1 MINETRNA
9 IETAEEK
16 QRTDI
21 RVHDGHESW
30 RGTYHLLRV
39 EIPTNEV
46 DL

>member
-30 RGTYHLLRV
+30 EGTYHLLNADLPTDEV
-39 EIPTNEV
+39 E
-46 DL
+46 L